1 VGFNSYRDQW
11 MSEGFADMSASLYL
25 EFFYEKD
32 PQKYSTFWKDELKLL
47 TDRNKEGY
55 RAIDAGPLTM
65 GYRLSNSREGFDITR
80 RLIYPK
86 GAYILHMI
94 RMMMYDRHSGDDLF
108 KETMRDFVKTYR
120 GKPATTEDFK
130 AILEKH
136 MTPEMDL
143 DGDHKMDWFFNE
155 YVYGTQLPA
164 YKLESS
170 FDTASDGTLALSIKV
185 TQSNVDSNFKMLVP
199 VYVELEDGRIVL
211 LGRVRL
217 IGTTPYE
224 QKVAL
229 GTPKVK
235 PRRAILNYYDD
246 VLYSP

>member
-1 VGFNSYRDQW
+1 
-11 MSEGFADMSASLYL
+11 M
-25 EFFYEKD
+25 
-32 PQKYSTFWKDELKLL
+32 
-47 TDRNKEGY
+47 GY
-55 RAIDAGPLTM
+55 RA
-65 GYRLSNSREGFDITR
+65 SNTRTGWDITR

-136 MTPEMDL
+136 MTPDMDL

-164 YKLESS
+164 CKLDFS
-170 FDTASDGTLALSIKV
+170 FDTAPDGALTLNLKV
-185 TQSNVDSNFKMLVP
+185 TQSNVDSNFKMLIP
-199 VYVELEDGRIVL
+199 VYVELEDGSIVQ

-224 QKVAL
+224 QKVPL

-235 PRRAILNYYDD
+235 PRNAVINYYDD
-246 VLYSP
+246 VLCSP

>member
-1 VGFNSYRDQW
+1 
-11 MSEGFADMSASLYL
+11 M
-25 EFFYEKD
+25 
-32 PQKYSTFWKDELKLL
+32 
-47 TDRNKEGY
+47 GY
-55 RAIDAGPLTM
+55 RA
-65 GYRLSNSREGFDITR
+65 SNSRTGWDITR

-94 RMMMYDRHSGDDLF
+94 RMMMYDRRSGDDLF

-130 AILEKH
+130 AIIEKH

-143 DGDHKMDWFFNE
+143 DGNHKMDWFFNE

-170 FDTASDGTLALSIKV
+170 FDTASDGSLALNIKV

-199 VYVELEDGRIVL
+199 VYVELEDGKIVL

-224 QKVAL
+224 QKVPL